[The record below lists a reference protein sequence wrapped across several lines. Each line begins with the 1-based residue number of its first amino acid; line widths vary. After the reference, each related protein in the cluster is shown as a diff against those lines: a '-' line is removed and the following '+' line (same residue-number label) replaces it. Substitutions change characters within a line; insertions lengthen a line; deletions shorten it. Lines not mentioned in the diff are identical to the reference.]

1 MGRGYNRI
9 LSRNLSSVNMDKSQ
23 QPQVDESG
31 RVAGHSRGFSKSIAD
46 LALFLEL
53 TEQAGSGHP
62 VDVAAAEFAAGRD
75 IPNSTLRRCA
85 SEARAL
91 VDHAH
96 ASDALAGITARAAG
110 VEWRLQEEIS
120 AWIDDTSL
128 PTVLKE
134 RALRLNRR
142 RGGRPSSKT
151 RTLRA
156 VEALLEFARAGRTD
170 AMDELRSIRAL
181 IEDREPRHT
190 NS

>member
-1 MGRGYNRI
+1 
-9 LSRNLSSVNMDKSQ
+9 MDKSQ
-23 QPQVDESG
+23 QPQVEDG
-31 RVAGHSRGFSKSIAD
+31 VRVAAHGRGFSKSIAE

-53 TEQAGSGHP
+53 TDQSDADHA
-62 VDVAAAEFAAGRD
+62 VDAAAAEFAAGRE

-91 VDHAH
+91 VGHAH
-96 ASDALAGITARAAG
+96 ATDALKGIAARAAG
-110 VEWRLQEEIS
+110 GDEWRLQEEIA

-156 VEALLEFARAGRTD
+156 VEALLEFARAGRAD
-170 AMDELRSIRAL
+170 AVDELRSIRAL
-181 IEDREPRHT
+181 IEDREPRPT

>member
-1 MGRGYNRI
+1 MRRLDI
-9 LSRNLSSVNMDKSQ
+9 LLI
-23 QPQVDESG
+23 
-31 RVAGHSRGFSKSIAD
+31 GHSQALTD
-46 LALFLEL
+46 LALELEQHGHSLVRL
-53 TEQAGSGHP
+53 TAVDEQPLGNA
-62 VDVAAAEFAAGRD
+62 D
-75 IPNSTLRRCA
+75 L
-85 SEARAL
+85 L
-91 VDHAH
+91 
-96 ASDALAGITARAAG
+96 
-110 VEWRLQEEIS
+110 
-120 AWIDDTSL
+120 IDDTSL

>member
-1 MGRGYNRI
+1 
-9 LSRNLSSVNMDKSQ
+9 MDKSQ
-23 QPQVDESG
+23 QPHVDESG
-31 RVAGHSRGFSKSIAD
+31 RVAAHGRGFSKCIAE

-53 TEQAGSGHP
+53 TDQSGSGHP
-62 VDVAAAEFAAGRD
+62 VDTAAAEFSAGRD

-91 VDHAH
+91 VEHAH
-96 ASDALAGITARAAG
+96 TTDALKGIVARAEGAD
-110 VEWRLQEEIS
+110 WRLQEEIA

-181 IEDREPRHT
+181 IEDREPHPT